1 MAISAEALAQAI
13 EALRSMRPTHHAP
26 ADGLGL
32 YLGTLGATVR
42 SETLLLALEEL
53 QQRRSKDWKNYSTVE
68 EKT

>member
-1 MAISAEALAQAI
+1 MAVSDEDLAQAVQ
-13 EALRSMRPTHHAP
+13 ALRSMRPRHHAP

-53 QQRRSKDWKNYSTVE
+53 QQLRRRDWKNYSAA
-68 EKT
+68 KA

>member
-1 MAISAEALAQAI
+1 VALTPEALDQAVQ
-13 EALRSMRPTHHAP
+13 ALRKMRPTHHAP

-53 QQRRSKDWKNYSTVE
+53 QERRRKDWKTYSTVE
-68 EKT
+68 EK